1 VIVIELAVLGLLKER
16 PMHGYQLSR
25 ELGESLGGL
34 WRVSY
39 GSLYPTL
46 RRLER
51 DGAIES
57 EAGDQR
63 GARRKKVYR
72 ITPSGEQLFLEL
84 LQEQPQD
91 TQTEDARF
99 RMRLAFFRYLPPE
112 TRIRLLERRRQALQ
126 QRLARIAE
134 SMSAGRAGADDYGL
148 ALIEHNRSS
157 TESDIAWLE
166 RLIAAERAKT
176 VTSGGL
182 KRRRAA
188 LRARTGSSGEALAR
202 GAGSSSEAVA
212 QGVGSGSEA
221 VAQGVGSRSEAVAQG
236 KERIS

>member
-1 VIVIELAVLGLLKER
+1 MLELAVLGLLKER

-25 ELGESLGGL
+25 ELSESLGGL

-51 DGAIES
+51 DAAIES
-57 EAGDQR
+57 EAGDER

-72 ITPSGEQLFLEL
+72 ITSKGEEMFLEL
-84 LQEQPQD
+84 LQESPVD
-91 TQTEDARF
+91 TQAEDARF
-99 RMRLAFFRYLPPE
+99 RMRLAFFRYLAPE

-126 QRLARIAE
+126 RRLSTIGE
-134 SMSAGRAGADDYGL
+134 SLRSGRGASDDYGH
-148 ALIEHNRSS
+148 ALIEHTRTV
-157 TESDIAWLE
+157 TESDISWLE
-166 RLIAAERAKT
+166 GLIAAERRKSLTA
-176 VTSGGL
+176 GGL

-188 LRARTGSSGEALAR
+188 LRGR
-202 GAGSSSEAVA
+202 AGSSSEAVA
-212 QGVGSGSEA
+212 
-221 VAQGVGSRSEAVAQG
+221 RG

>member
-1 VIVIELAVLGLLKER
+1 MLELAVLGLLKER

-25 ELGESLGGL
+25 ELGDSLGGL

-51 DGAIES
+51 DAAIES
-57 EAGDQR
+57 EAGDVR

-72 ITPSGEQLFLEL
+72 ITPKGEQIFLEL
-84 LQEQPQD
+84 LQESPQD

-112 TRIRLLERRRQALQ
+112 TRIRLLERRRQALKD
-126 QRLARIAE
+126 RLATIAE
-134 SMSAGRAGADDYGL
+134 SVRAGRGGADDYGR
-148 ALIEHNRSS
+148 ALIEHNRTI
-157 TESDIAWLE
+157 TESDITWLE
-166 RLIAAERAKT
+166 QLIAAERAKNAPR
-176 VTSGGL
+176 GGL

-188 LRARTGSSGEALAR
+188 LRGK
-202 GAGSSSEAVA
+202 AGSSSEAV
-212 QGVGSGSEA
+212 G
-221 VAQGVGSRSEAVAQG
+221 RR

>member
-1 VIVIELAVLGLLKER
+1 MLELAVLGLLKER

-25 ELGESLGGL
+25 ELGDSLGGL

-57 EAGDQR
+57 EAGDER

-72 ITPSGEQLFLEL
+72 ITPSGEQVFLEL
-84 LQEQPQD
+84 LQESPHD
-91 TQTEDARF
+91 TQSEDARF

-126 QRLARIAE
+126 DRLSMIAE
-134 SMSAGRAGADDYGL
+134 SLRSGRGGTDDYGR
-148 ALIEHNRSS
+148 ALIEHSRSA

-166 RLIAAERAKT
+166 QLIAAERTKS
-176 VTSGGL
+176 VTTGGL

-188 LRARTGSSGEALAR
+188 LRAR
-202 GAGSSSEAVA
+202 AGSSSEAVA
-212 QGVGSGSEA
+212 
-221 VAQGVGSRSEAVAQG
+221 RG

>member
-1 VIVIELAVLGLLKER
+1 MLELAVLGLLKER

-25 ELGESLGGL
+25 ELGDSLGGL

-46 RRLER
+46 RRLES
-51 DGAIES
+51 DAAIES
-57 EAGDQR
+57 EAGDVR

-72 ITPSGEQLFLEL
+72 ITPKGEQIFLEL
-84 LQEQPQD
+84 LQESPQD

-112 TRIRLLERRRQALQ
+112 TRIRLLEKRRQALQ
-126 QRLARIAE
+126 ERLATIAE
-134 SMSAGRAGADDYGL
+134 SLQTGRRTDDYGR
-148 ALIEHNRSS
+148 ALIEHNRSV
-157 TESDIAWLE
+157 TESDISWLE
-166 RLIAAERAKT
+166 QLIAAERTKNAPT
-176 VTSGGL
+176 GGL

-188 LRARTGSSGEALAR
+188 LREN
-202 GAGSSSEAVA
+202 AGSSSEAVA
-212 QGVGSGSEA
+212 Q
-221 VAQGVGSRSEAVAQG
+221 R